1 VQILNLAGVKSQI
14 CTAFL
19 EGKREKAMPS
29 ILSVDR
35 EKQGENS
42 LMKIKSMQ
50 EMNEQFKDCPQ
61 RENRYTVDGQP
72 VIVVSHFIGNKDLNE
87 VLYQNAFDKALN
99 EVLNTPIQSSANV

>member
-1 VQILNLAGVKSQI
+1 
-14 CTAFL
+14 
-19 EGKREKAMPS
+19 
-29 ILSVDR
+29 
-35 EKQGENS
+35 
-42 LMKIKSMQ
+42 MKIKSMQ

-99 EVLNTPIQSSANV
+99 EVLNTPIRSSANV